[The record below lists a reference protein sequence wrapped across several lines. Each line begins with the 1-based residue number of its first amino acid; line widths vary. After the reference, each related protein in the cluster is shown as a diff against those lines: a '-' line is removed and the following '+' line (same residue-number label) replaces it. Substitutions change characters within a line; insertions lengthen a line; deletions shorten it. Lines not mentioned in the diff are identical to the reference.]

1 MSRIA
6 IFKAGN
12 HVAHDGREVSFSEDD
27 LKEIV
32 ASYDPKLLEAAL
44 VVGHPK
50 LADPAYG
57 YAKSLAVEDGVLYA
71 EPHQVEP
78 QFAELVNTGR
88 FKRVSPSI
96 YMPTSPGNPTPGKRY
111 LRHIGFLGAMA
122 PAVKN
127 LPPVQFAEDDG
138 ALEFASPFGGV
149 GYVLVD
155 LFQRMRDY
163 FVERDGVEAA
173 DKIIPQWQIRSID
186 DAMTEKSQAA
196 LAYAERQET
205 PSMQTPEQIAAAAAK
220 TAELEQRERAL
231 ATREITARREDAVS
245 FAEGLVKGGKILPRQ
260 KAPLVELML
269 ALPAGT
275 TLDFAEGD
283 KQIKAPAVD
292 TLRTFLTDLPQRLDF
307 SEKSAG
313 GADDGTVDFA
323 APALGGLV
331 VDAAGLQLHAK
342 AVAHQRQNP
351 TVSYLDAVRAVS

>member
-6 IFKAGN
+6 IFKAGT
-12 HVAHDGREVSFSEDD
+12 HVAHDNREVSFSEDD

-50 LADPAYG
+50 LDDPAYG
-57 YAKSLAVEDGVLYA
+57 YAKSLTVENGVLYA
-71 EPHQVEP
+71 EPHQVAPE
-78 QFAELVNTGR
+78 FAELVNAGR

-122 PAVKN
+122 PAVKG
-127 LPPVQFAEDDG
+127 LPSVQFAENDG

-186 DAMTEKSQAA
+186 DAMSDKSPA
-196 LAYAERQET
+196 LAYAE
-205 PSMQTPEQIAAAAAK
+205 PSKTPEKTMDETAAQIAAQK
-220 TAELEQRERAL
+220 AELEARERTIAAREATAL
-231 ATREITARREDAVS
+231 RADAVS
-245 FAEGLVKGGKILPRQ
+245 FAEGLVKVGKILPRQ
-260 KAPLVELML
+260 KAPIVELML
-269 ALPAGT
+269 SLPAGT
-275 TLDFAEGD
+275 TLEFAEGD
-283 KQIKAPAVD
+283 KQIKTPAVD
-292 TLRTFLTDLPQRLDF
+292 SLRAFLTDLPQRLDF

-313 GADDGTVDFA
+313 GDDGAAVDFA
-323 APALGGLV
+323 APGDLV
-331 VDAAGLQLHAK
+331 VDAKGLDLHAK
-342 AVAHQRQNP
+342 VVAYQREHKD
-351 TVSYLDAVRAVS
+351 VAYLDAVRAVQAA